1 HRLAWSAHWSGH
13 LQPRALRSPGP
24 RGRVGALSHLLTDH
38 RGVPSPL
45 PERGAVVEHD
55 IIIRNGLI
63 VDGTGAE
70 PTRGDVAIRGE
81 QITAVGHVDGRARR
95 ELDAEGRFV
104 TPGFVDVHTHLDA
117 QLFWDRAA
125 TPLSFHGVT
134 TVVLGNCGVTFAPC
148 RPKARG

>member
-1 HRLAWSAHWSGH
+1 ALPWGRGPPLSPSDRPARFHPSRL
-13 LQPRALRSPGP
+13 L
-24 RGRVGALSHLLTDH
+24 
-38 RGVPSPL
+38 
-45 PERGAVVEHD
+45 ERGAVVEHD

-63 VDGTGAE
+63 VDGTGTE

-134 TVVLGNCGVTFAPC
+134 TVVLGNCGVTFAPG
-148 RPKARG
+148 RPHARRYLAGM